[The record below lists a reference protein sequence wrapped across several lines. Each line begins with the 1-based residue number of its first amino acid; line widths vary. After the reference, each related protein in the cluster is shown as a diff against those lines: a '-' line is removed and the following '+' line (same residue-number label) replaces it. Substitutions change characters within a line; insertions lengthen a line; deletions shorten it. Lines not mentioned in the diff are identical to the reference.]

1 MMQQQLYQ
9 QEQPGTQDTAGHQM
23 VLCPVRVVYETPM
36 LVQQGEQMQQ
46 NQTIFINPQN
56 PPPWI
61 QNRAVQNQVIYVQQ
75 MPTNYVLPTQ
85 QHIDPNQLYIQ
96 NYSYQNMP
104 QMLIQNPQEQ
114 IRPMQ
119 MTPSHVSQGTQP
131 AIGQNVQTQ
140 RLVPNITAMSNTL
153 NLVNTAQN
161 QNNLIN
167 RQIVHN
173 QMTNINEIVSNVKQE
188 NLGQNIYRQVPQ
200 TLPQDPRNQMQQTV
214 TIVPNNIQRPTN
226 MYEQNISQMQQI
238 PQQNATNIQ
247 NYQNAMMNVQESRK
261 LPATINKNVN
271 CNVVH
276 PNISVKGPQSFRPIQ
291 PRTNQIRN
299 SGPQFISAQPTTSL
313 IQSAMPSMVNKNVP
327 RKVTSNSASQMTN
340 TIAISNNGKI
350 EGNSIV
356 FNRKRKSESPD
367 EIHKK
372 ISISNNPENPIIIKK
387 IENVTNPVIC
397 SDIGVNTSPIHKPDG
412 RITINNLQITPLNPV
427 NTQNAKIKEELAKKP
442 ISYPKEPQ
450 NVIRNSIVPSSV
462 PISVPSEK
470 DKLIRNTVY
479 TQARGRVLNDKQTV
493 AETSKPEIPPIN
505 IISNC
510 PVPTLSTE
518 VCQKQQ
524 TNTNETSEEKHKSDE
539 PNNTINAA
547 ISPIVVEKKSL
558 NTEESVVPNVNS
570 NEKLTDDVKLKE
582 DRDFI
587 LTHVLDGYVIQ
598 ESNIA
603 FPIRKPLKEKPLP
616 NNSDETEPK
625 DLKEVKTDG
634 GVKNNSK
641 ILNISY
647 LQIKDIESIQNDS
660 VEDKENPFHTLQPSV
675 VKTWTAEELET
686 HLRKYGWNETVS
698 VLQEHEID
706 GESLLLVSKG
716 QLLTIGV
723 KDEHAEIISHFVKS

>member
-36 LVQQGEQMQQ
+36 LVQQGDQMQS

-61 QNRAVQNQVIYVQQ
+61 QNRAVQNQVIYVQH

-104 QMLIQNPQEQ
+104 QMLVQNPQEQ

-119 MTPSHVSQGTQP
+119 MTPPHHGQGQQP
-131 AIGQNVQTQ
+131 GIGQNVQTQ
-140 RLVPNITAMSNTL
+140 RLVSNISAISNSL

-161 QNNLIN
+161 QNNVIN
-167 RQIVHN
+167 RQFVNN
-173 QMTNINEIVSNVKQE
+173 QMTNINEIVNNVKQE
-188 NLGQNIYRQVPQ
+188 NLGQNMYRQVSQ

-226 MYEQNISQMQQI
+226 TYEQNISQMQQI
-238 PQQNATNIQ
+238 PQQNVANIQ
-247 NYQNAMMNVQESRK
+247 NYQNSIMHVQEARK
-261 LPATINKNVN
+261 QAPINKNIN
-271 CNVVH
+271 YNVVH

-299 SGPQFISAQPTTSL
+299 NGPQFLTAQPTTGL
-313 IQSAMPSMVNKNVP
+313 IQSAMPNMLNKNVP
-327 RKVTSNSASQMTN
+327 RKITSNSTNQMTN

-350 EGNSIV
+350 EGNSLV

-367 EIHKK
+367 ELHKK
-372 ISISNNPENPIIIKK
+372 ISISNNTENPIIIKK

-397 SDIGVNTSPIHKPDG
+397 SDIGVNTSPVHKTDG
-412 RITINNLQITPLNPV
+412 RININNLQITPLNPI

-450 NVIRNSIVPSSV
+450 NVIRNNIIPSSV
-462 PISVPSEK
+462 PGSVPTEK

-493 AETSKPEIPPIN
+493 VESSKPEIPTTT
-505 IISNC
+505 IISNS
-510 PVPTLSTE
+510 PVATIRTE
-518 VCQKQQ
+518 VSQKQPTDSNDNSKEKIKHEEPDK
-524 TNTNETSEEKHKSDE
+524 TN
-539 PNNTINAA
+539 NATVT
-547 ISPIVVEKKSL
+547 PIVAEKKSE
-558 NTEESVVPNVNS
+558 NTEDNKTLSS
-570 NEKLTDDVKLKE
+570 NEKVADNIKLKE
-582 DRDFI
+582 DRDFV

-616 NNSDETEPK
+616 NNSDETESK
-625 DLKEVKTDG
+625 DLKEAKADG

-641 ILNISY
+641 ILNISH
-647 LQIKDIESIQNDS
+647 LQIKDIEPFQKDNGD
-660 VEDKENPFHTLQPSV
+660 DKENPFHTLKPSV
-675 VKTWTAEELET
+675 VKSWTAEQLET
-686 HLRKYGWNETVS
+686 HLRKFGWNETVS

>member
-1 MMQQQLYQ
+1 MQS
-9 QEQPGTQDTAGHQM
+9 
-23 VLCPVRVVYETPM
+23 
-36 LVQQGEQMQQ
+36 

-61 QNRAVQNQVIYVQQ
+61 QNRAVQNQVIYVQH

-104 QMLIQNPQEQ
+104 QMLVQNPQEQ

-119 MTPSHVSQGTQP
+119 MTPPHHGQGQQP
-131 AIGQNVQTQ
+131 GIGQNVQTQ
-140 RLVPNITAMSNTL
+140 RLVSNISAISNSL

-161 QNNLIN
+161 QNNVIN
-167 RQIVHN
+167 RQFVNN
-173 QMTNINEIVSNVKQE
+173 QMTNINEIVNNVKQE
-188 NLGQNIYRQVPQ
+188 NLGQNMYRQVSQ

-226 MYEQNISQMQQI
+226 TYEQNISQMQQI
-238 PQQNATNIQ
+238 PQQNVANIQ
-247 NYQNAMMNVQESRK
+247 NYQNSIMHVQEARK
-261 LPATINKNVN
+261 QAPINKNIN
-271 CNVVH
+271 YNVVH

-299 SGPQFISAQPTTSL
+299 NGPQFLTAQPTTGL
-313 IQSAMPSMVNKNVP
+313 IQSAMPNMLNKNVP
-327 RKVTSNSASQMTN
+327 RKITSNSTNQMTN

-350 EGNSIV
+350 EGNSLV

-367 EIHKK
+367 ELHKK
-372 ISISNNPENPIIIKK
+372 ISISNNTENPIIIKK

-397 SDIGVNTSPIHKPDG
+397 SDIGVNTSPVHKTDG
-412 RITINNLQITPLNPV
+412 RININNLQITPLNPI

-450 NVIRNSIVPSSV
+450 NVIRNNIIPSSV
-462 PISVPSEK
+462 PGSVPTEK

-493 AETSKPEIPPIN
+493 VESSKPEIPTTT
-505 IISNC
+505 IISNS
-510 PVPTLSTE
+510 PVATIRTE
-518 VCQKQQ
+518 VSQKQPTDSNDNSKEKIKHEEPDK
-524 TNTNETSEEKHKSDE
+524 TN
-539 PNNTINAA
+539 NATVT
-547 ISPIVVEKKSL
+547 PIVAEKKSE
-558 NTEESVVPNVNS
+558 NTEDNKTLSS
-570 NEKLTDDVKLKE
+570 NEKVADNIKLKE
-582 DRDFI
+582 DRDFV

-616 NNSDETEPK
+616 NNSDETESK
-625 DLKEVKTDG
+625 DLKEAKADG

-641 ILNISY
+641 ILNISH
-647 LQIKDIESIQNDS
+647 LQIKDIEPFQKDNGD
-660 VEDKENPFHTLQPSV
+660 DKENPFHTLKPSV
-675 VKTWTAEELET
+675 VKSWTAEQLET
-686 HLRKYGWNETVS
+686 HLRKFGWNETVS